1 MTISGRRIIT
11 MTVFVIDHN
20 TESTEYISQII
31 SSLGLT
37 PKPIKSLA
45 ALVTTLQ
52 RETPKLIIAEA
63 QLPDYDDFI
72 VLQYID
78 DQKGLKDIPVIVTT
92 SRSKREDILKAR
104 QLGAK
109 GFLIKPFDK
118 KALIQQIKLAL
129 KIKDLTP
136 AGASPQGSRT
146 AGRRRQQQQ
155 KISLNSINKE
165 RLKSQILQK
174 IESIPSL
181 PAIVYKV
188 MQLINDE
195 NSNAA
200 DFEELIVKD
209 QALTARMLRMVNSSF
224 FSLSRKVNSISD
236 AVVYLGH
243 NTIKSLVLGAS
254 TSNLFKKS
262 LKIYGY
268 RKEGLWQHA
277 NLVAALSRY
286 VAKSAN
292 LTPAEVENC
301 YVSGLLHDIGK
312 LILGPFVEQYADRF
326 APVITA
332 HEPLSQAEKEILGF
346 DHGEIGG
353 ILLTNWKLPKNLV
366 ESVTMHHFS
375 ENATVNPRETLV
387 ISLANNLSNR
397 LGFALEEPT
406 EGLNQEQ
413 KEKAYKRLNLPPDWE
428 KQHHGDITTI
438 AAQIVELIE
447 NL

>member
-1 MTISGRRIIT
+1 

-37 PKPIKSLA
+37 PKPIRSLA
-45 ALVTTLQ
+45 TLVTTLQ
-52 RETPKLIIAEA
+52 TETPRLIIAEA
-63 QLPDYDDFI
+63 LLPGYDDFI
-72 VLQYID
+72 VLQYIS
-78 DQKGLKDIPVIVTT
+78 DQKELKDIPVIITT

-136 AGASPQGSRT
+136 AGTSPPSGRT
-146 AGRRRQQQQ
+146 AGTRRQQQQ
-155 KISLNSINKE
+155 KISLSSINKE

-195 NSNAA
+195 NSNAV

-262 LKIYGY
+262 LKVYGY
-268 RKEGLWQHA
+268 QKEGLWQHA
-277 NLVAALSRY
+277 NLVAALARY

-332 HEPLSQAEKEILGF
+332 NESLSQAEKEILGF

-366 ESVTMHHFS
+366 ESVTLHHFP

-397 LGFALEEPT
+397 LGFALEQPVER
-406 EGLNQEQ
+406 LNQEQ
-413 KEKAYKRLNLPPDWE
+413 REKAYKMLNLPPDWE
-428 KQHHGDITTI
+428 EQRHEDITTL
-438 AAQIVELIE
+438 ATQIIELIE

>member
-1 MTISGRRIIT
+1 

-20 TESTEYISQII
+20 KESTEYISQII
-31 SSLGLT
+31 SSLGLV
-37 PKPIKSLA
+37 PKPIRSLA

-52 RETPKLIIAEA
+52 LETPRLIIAEA
-63 QLPDYDDFI
+63 LLPGYDDFI
-72 VLQYID
+72 VLQYIS
-78 DQKGLKDIPVIVTT
+78 DQKELKDIPVIITT

-136 AGASPQGSRT
+136 AGTSPPSGRT
-146 AGRRRQQQQ
+146 AGTRRQQQ
-155 KISLNSINKE
+155 KISLNSINNE

-195 NSNAA
+195 NSNAS

-262 LKIYGY
+262 LKVYGY
-268 RKEGLWQHA
+268 QKEGLWQHA
-277 NLVAALSRY
+277 NLVAALARY
-286 VAKSAN
+286 IAKSAN
-292 LTPAEVENC
+292 LTPSEVENC

-326 APVITA
+326 TSAITTN
-332 HEPLSQAEKEILGF
+332 ESLSQAEKEILGF

-366 ESVTMHHFS
+366 ESVTLHHFPA
-375 ENATVNPRETLV
+375 NATVNPRETLV

-397 LGFALEEPT
+397 LGFAIEQPVER
-406 EGLNQEQ
+406 LNQEQ
-413 KEKAYKRLNLPPDWE
+413 REKAYKRLNLPPDWE
-428 KQHHGDITTI
+428 EQHHDEITDL
-438 AAQIVELIE
+438 ANQIMELIE

>member
-1 MTISGRRIIT
+1 

-20 TESTEYISQII
+20 KESTEYISQII
-31 SSLGLT
+31 SSLGLV
-37 PKPIKSLA
+37 PKPIRSLA

-52 RETPKLIIAEA
+52 LETPRLIIAEA
-63 QLPDYDDFI
+63 LLPGYDDFI
-72 VLQYID
+72 VLQYIS
-78 DQKGLKDIPVIVTT
+78 DQKELKDIPVIITT

-136 AGASPQGSRT
+136 AGTSPPSGRT
-146 AGRRRQQQQ
+146 AGTRRQQQ
-155 KISLNSINKE
+155 KISLNSINNE

-195 NSNAA
+195 NSNAS

-262 LKIYGY
+262 LKVYGY
-268 RKEGLWQHA
+268 QKEGLWQHA
-277 NLVAALSRY
+277 NLVAALARY
-286 VAKSAN
+286 IAKSAN
-292 LTPAEVENC
+292 LTPSEVENC

-326 APVITA
+326 TSAITTN
-332 HEPLSQAEKEILGF
+332 ESLSQAEKEILGF

-366 ESVTMHHFS
+366 ESVTLHHFPA
-375 ENATVNPRETLV
+375 NATVNPRETLV

-397 LGFALEEPT
+397 LGFALEQPVER
-406 EGLNQEQ
+406 LNQEQ
-413 KEKAYKRLNLPPDWE
+413 REKAYKRLNLPPDWE
-428 KQHHGDITTI
+428 EQHHDEITDL
-438 AAQIVELIE
+438 ANQIMELIE

>member
-1 MTISGRRIIT
+1 MS
-11 MTVFVIDHN
+11 VFVIDHN
-20 TESTEYISQII
+20 AESSEYISQII
-31 SSLGLT
+31 STLGLT

-45 ALVTTLQ
+45 SLVTTLQ
-52 RETPKLIIAEA
+52 LETPRLIIAEA
-63 QLPDYDDFI
+63 LLPGYDDFI
-72 VLQYID
+72 ILQYIN
-78 DQKGLKDIPVIVTT
+78 DQSQKELKNIPVIVTT

-118 KALIQQIKLAL
+118 KSLIQQIKLAL
-129 KIKDLTP
+129 KIKDLIPTK
-136 AGASPQGSRT
+136 AATKGGHTGST
-146 AGRRRQQQQ
+146 RRRQQQ
-155 KISLNSINKE
+155 KISLNSINTE

-188 MQLINDE
+188 MQLINDKD
-195 NSNAA
+195 SNAA
-200 DFEELIVKD
+200 DFEDLIVKD

-254 TSNLFKKS
+254 TSSLFKKS
-262 LKIYGY
+262 LKVYGY
-268 RKEGLWQHA
+268 QKEGLWQHA
-277 NLVAALSRY
+277 NLVAAMSRY
-286 VAKSAN
+286 LAKSAN
-292 LTPAEVENC
+292 LTPAEIENC

-312 LILGPFVEQYADRF
+312 LILGPFVEKFADRF
-326 APVITA
+326 ALAIA
-332 HEPLSQAEKEILGF
+332 ANKSLSQAEKEILGF

-353 ILLTNWKLPKNLV
+353 ILLTNWKLPTNLV
-366 ESVTMHHFS
+366 ESVTLHHFP
-375 ENATVNPRETLV
+375 EKATVNPRETLV

-397 LGFALEEPT
+397 LGFALEQPVER
-406 EGLNQEQ
+406 LNQEQ
-413 KEKAYKRLNLPPDWE
+413 REKAYKMLNLPPDWE
-428 KQHHGDITTI
+428 EQHHDEIITLAT
-438 AAQIVELIE
+438 QIIELID

>member
-1 MTISGRRIIT
+1 MS
-11 MTVFVIDHN
+11 VFVIDHN
-20 TESTEYISQII
+20 SESSRYISQII

-37 PKPIKSLA
+37 PKPIQSLA
-45 ALVTTLQ
+45 SLVTTLQ
-52 RETPKLIIAEA
+52 QEIPKLIISEA
-63 QLPDYDDFI
+63 LLPGYDDFI
-72 VLQYID
+72 VLQYIN
-78 DQKGLKDIPVIVTT
+78 DQKQKELHDIPVIITT
-92 SRSKREDILKAR
+92 SRSKREDIIKAR

-118 KALIQQIKLAL
+118 KSLIQQIKLAL

-136 AGASPQGSRT
+136 AKVEVRGRHAGS
-146 AGRRRQQQQ
+146 AHRRQQ
-155 KISLNSINKE
+155 KISLNNINTE

-200 DFEELIVKD
+200 DFEKLIVKD

-262 LKIYGY
+262 LKVYGY
-268 RKEGLWQHA
+268 QKEGLWQHA
-277 NLVAALSRY
+277 NLVAAMARY
-286 VAKSAN
+286 LAKSAN
-292 LTPAEVENC
+292 LTPVEIENC

-312 LILGPFVEQYADRF
+312 LILGPFVEQFADRF
-326 APVITA
+326 APA
-332 HEPLSQAEKEILGF
+332 MAANESLSQAEKEILGF

-366 ESVTMHHFS
+366 ESVTLHHFP
-375 ENATVNPRETLV
+375 ENATVTPRETMV

-397 LGFALEEPT
+397 LGFALEQPVER
-406 EGLNQEQ
+406 LSQEQ
-413 KEKAYKRLNLPPDWE
+413 REKYYKMLNLQPDWE
-428 KQHHGDITTI
+428 EQHHDEITTL
-438 AAQIVELIE
+438 AVQIMELIN